1 MAKRQRRQLSVLI
14 IPDDGTQTREFKIEY
29 WVVHAVL
36 ALQVVLLGMVCLGG
50 VFYWRSLQ
58 WEGEALRLR
67 HDNQRA
73 RLELERV
80 DDLAS
85 VVTRMKLVDQQLRT
99 MLSHSTRIDPAG
111 YSLPAASRPAEET
124 EASGQQRVTVRQVTM
139 HHDTTMDQRAVPSL
153 WPVARSSGWVTRGY
167 RPDQGVLL
175 DGHPGLDIAAAE
187 GTVVVAAADGRVVF
201 SGEEETLGLMV
212 AIDHFGAYLTRYAH
226 NAALIVEVGERV
238 RKGQPIALVGNT
250 GQSSGPH
257 LHFEI
262 WEQGSPRDP
271 LAYLPDAR

>member
-14 IPDDGTQTREFKIEY
+14 IPDDGTQTREFKMEY
-29 WVVHAVL
+29 WLVHAF
-36 ALQVVLLGMVCLGG
+36 VVVQAVFLGLVCLGG

-73 RLELERV
+73 RAELERV

-99 MLSHSTRIDPAG
+99 MLSHSARIDPAA
-111 YSLPAASRPAEET
+111 YSLPAASRPAAAIEEF
-124 EASGQQRVTVRQVTM
+124 EQQRVTVRQVAL
-139 HHDTTMDQRAVPSL
+139 HHDVPLDQRAVPSL
-153 WPVARSSGWVTRGY
+153 WPVTRSSGWVTRGFQ
-167 RPDQGVLL
+167 PDQGVLL
-175 DGHPGLDIAAAE
+175 DGHSGLDIAAAE
-187 GTVVVAAADGRVVF
+187 GTVVVASADGRVVF
-201 SGEEETLGLMV
+201 SGEDETLGLMV
-212 AIDHFGAYLTRYAH
+212 AIDHSSIYMTRYAH

-262 WEQGSPRDP
+262 WERGSPRDP
-271 LAYLPDAR
+271 LAYLPE

>member
-14 IPDDGTQTREFKIEY
+14 IPDDGTRTREFKIEY
-29 WVVHAVL
+29 WLVPAFVVVQAVF
-36 ALQVVLLGMVCLGG
+36 LGLVCLGG

-73 RLELERV
+73 RAELEWV

-99 MLSHSTRIDPAG
+99 MLSHSARIDPAA
-111 YSLPAASRPAEET
+111 YSLPAASRPAAVTEEF
-124 EASGQQRVTVRQVTM
+124 EQQRVTVRQVAL
-139 HHDTTMDQRAVPSL
+139 HHDVPLDQRTVPSL
-153 WPVARSSGWVTRGY
+153 WPVTRSSGWVTRGFQ
-167 RPDQGVLL
+167 PDQGVLL
-175 DGHPGLDIAAAE
+175 DGHSGLDIAAAE
-187 GTVVVAAADGRVVF
+187 GTVVVASADGRVVF
-201 SGEEETLGLMV
+201 SGEDETLGLMV
-212 AIDHFGAYLTRYAH
+212 AIDHFSIYMTRYAH
-226 NAALIVEVGERV
+226 NAALIVEAGERV

-262 WEQGSPRDP
+262 WERGSPRDP
-271 LAYLPDAR
+271 LAYLPE